1 MRRKPGT
8 LVPLETEI
16 CVCAAHLAAEFHGYE
31 LAKHLATHRDRRALV
46 GYGTLYRALARLVD
60 LGMLTSRWEEPHLA
74 ARESRPLRRLYTL
87 TTAGRAAARDAEL
100 ARRVQAGPRRLR
112 KGWAPA

>member
-8 LVPLETEI
+8 LVPLEIEI
-16 CVCAAHLAAEFHGYE
+16 CLCAAHVAAEFHGYE

-60 LGMLTSRWEEPHLA
+60 LGMLTSRWEDPHAA
-74 ARESRPLRRLYTL
+74 ARENRPLRRLYTL
-87 TTAGRAAARDAEL
+87 TTAGRRAAREAERTGRAE
-100 ARRVQAGPRRLR
+100 ARAQRVR
-112 KGWAPA
+112 KSWAPA

>member
-8 LVPLETEI
+8 LVPLEIEI
-16 CVCAAHLAAEFHGYE
+16 CLCAAHLAAEFHGYQ

-60 LGMLTSRWEEPHLA
+60 LGMLTSRWEEPQAA
-74 ARESRPLRRLYTL
+74 ARENRPLRRFYTL
-87 TTAGRAAARDAEL
+87 TQAGAAAARAAER
-100 ARRVQAGPRRLR
+100 AQRETGPGRLR
-112 KGWAPA
+112 NGWAPA